1 MRFGR
6 PFQNEAVFYCYY
18 RYFNEG
24 GTRAGEWR
32 LVQGKRCVKDW
43 KLEIHAWYREQ
54 SKEYN
59 EKRKRYIRDPD
70 DQVKKKRRRS
80 RSPER

>member
-1 MRFGR
+1 MSGL

-43 KLEIHAWYREQ
+43 KLDSLY
-54 SKEYN
+54 
-59 EKRKRYIRDPD
+59 
-70 DQVKKKRRRS
+70 
-80 RSPER
+80 